1 MPIYDIMIAV
11 EPNEVTYRVE
21 ADSLEEA
28 RNYLEEKFYTD
39 IVEISSMGTV
49 SNDQESEADFSA

>member
-21 ADSLEEA
+21 ANSLEEA

-39 IVEISSMGTV
+39 IVEVSSLGVV
-49 SNDQESEADFSA
+49 SNDQDSEVDFSV

>member
-1 MPIYDIMIAV
+1 MPIYDIIIAV

-28 RNYLEEKFYTD
+28 KDYMEEKFYTD
-39 IVEISSMGTV
+39 IVEVSSLGVV
-49 SNDQESEADFSA
+49 SNDQDSEVDFSV